1 MSPYNTSSS
10 SFFSWHYGVSRWAR
24 ILRALPVTRSCYYLD
39 IYVSIFFSAFLLFC
53 SAGAAFAQQKGTSD
67 ISVTVRAATSTDL
80 ANLFTNIL
88 TESFTGGAYSTKS
101 MKAGPS
107 FGLTYRYAI
116 ANRWMVQADGFYQK
130 MSEDLYLNNEISGDL
145 KYSYITVGLG
155 ADYRYISK
163 EYFKMYSGHSCIH
176 TPIPI

>member
-1 MSPYNTSSS
+1 M
-10 SFFSWHYGVSRWAR
+10 
-24 ILRALPVTRSCYYLD
+24 
-39 IYVSIFFSAFLLFC
+39 
-53 SAGAAFAQQKGTSD
+53 
-67 ISVTVRAATSTDL
+67 RAATLTDL

-88 TESFTGGAYSTKS
+88 TESFTGGAYSTKNR
-101 MKAGPS
+101 KAQPS

-155 ADYRYISK
+155 ADYLYISK
-163 EYFKMYSGHSCIH
+163 EYFQMYSGHSCIH